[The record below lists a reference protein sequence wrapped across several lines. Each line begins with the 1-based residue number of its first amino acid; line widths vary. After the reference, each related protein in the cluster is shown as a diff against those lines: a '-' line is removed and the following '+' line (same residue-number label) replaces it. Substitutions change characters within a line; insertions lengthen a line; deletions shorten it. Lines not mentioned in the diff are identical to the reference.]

1 MLKICTDITGDS
13 AAYEKYGEDVAKR
26 VEDIFSAA
34 PQKTSDKKNILF
46 IRAGSN
52 ASATKAKR
60 ASDHFAAAMLEE
72 LGVYNIAD
80 NAPILLDG
88 LSIEEIIDADPDYI
102 FISTMGDE
110 NAAKKYM
117 DSVLAEPTWQSLTAV
132 QTGNYSYLPKD
143 LFQFKPNNRWDEA
156 YAFLAGLLYGE

>member
-1 MLKICTDITGDS
+1 MKYFLLPRRKHRIRKISFSSVREAAHPPPRQNALRITLRLPCLKRWVPS
-13 AAYEKYGEDVAKR
+13 
-26 VEDIFSAA
+26 
-34 PQKTSDKKNILF
+34 
-46 IRAGSN
+46 
-52 ASATKAKR
+52 
-60 ASDHFAAAMLEE
+60 
-72 LGVYNIAD
+72 NIAD

-110 NAAKKYM
+110 EAAKEYM